1 MTILDVILVINIILK
16 LTGNITWSW
25 KLVLWPLWVS
35 IAILLYLKIKY
46 R

>member
-1 MTILDVILVINIILK
+1 MTILDIILVVNIILK
-16 LTGNITWSW
+16 LTGNINWSW
-25 KLVLWPLWVS
+25 KLTLWPLWAS